1 MKNSD
6 AQLIQRTLD
15 GDDAAFAELVEKYQK
30 PVHTLVWRKIGDFH
44 FAEEITQ
51 DTFIRAHQ
59 QLRTLKKPQRF
70 VSWLYVIA
78 SNLCG
83 TWLRNKKIRSQL
95 QENIDNP
102 VNERATYSEYIVTE
116 NNQFTVETQR
126 NVVRKL
132 LAKLGES
139 ERTVMTLHYF
149 GEMSCSEIGA
159 FLGVSANTVKSR
171 LRRAQQR
178 LQKDEGIIREALDHF
193 QITPHLTENV
203 MREIARVKPVTPSS
217 SKPLIPWVVTAS
229 TLAVVLFML
238 GFGNS
243 KYLMRFQ
250 KPYSLDA
257 NAEMTV
263 EIVDTPIVAN
273 LESKPNVR
281 TQREV
286 SNAQSKIDN
295 PERQP
300 NDASESIA
308 ETQTEEVAE
317 DYTKWEL
324 PKAAKARL
332 GKGGIHTLQFSPDGT
347 RLAVGSDIG
356 VWLYDAKTG
365 KEITMFPGMCESL
378 SFSPDGRYLASGG
391 GRFGSGSKFRRKELQ
406 LWDTA
411 TGQKITLTEDF
422 PSSILRFSEDS
433 KTLVSLGTWGDTIGI
448 LNVETGKINL
458 QKIERPFEGGPLPAP
473 YALTHNKFAVERK
486 NGDIEL
492 WDVKT
497 GEKLS
502 TLIRQHKT
510 KQTIFPKVTVD
521 GQYTEVKGGLNNKI
535 LTLAFSPDGTRLA
548 SGSSD
553 TTIQLWDTINRD
565 IPVILQK
572 HTGWVNTIAFSPNGK
587 ILASGS
593 TDRTVL
599 LWDTATGELLTRIVG
614 HIGGIAA
621 LTFSPDGATLASA
634 STDGTILF
642 WNTETGN
649 QLPIRIADHTQLI
662 KAATFVNNTNTLVTV
677 AFNGI
682 ITLWDLKTSQKSEVP
697 FTESRGLIQAL
708 SFSPGG
714 TKFASFGVSGHSLFH
729 AGIGM
734 SNLISIPDMLIRLM
748 DVKTGLE
755 LQTLTGSMDF
765 SSVTFSPDGKTVAL
779 IGQRKIRL
787 WNTETGEHSDIPYFD
802 PDNNLGSSH
811 QYEIS
816 NLVFSLDGKEF
827 VTGARN
833 GRLQIWS
840 VETGKV
846 LTTLTEENP
855 KGGRITA
862 LSFSSNG
869 NLLAVGST
877 QQIRIMDR
885 NNLIRQKKV
894 KERVKTLMFAPEST
908 VLVTGFGNGVIELW
922 DVVTEKKLATLD
934 GHTAP
939 VGTLVF
945 SPDSKTLVSTGA
957 DGTIFVWD
965 WDEILKG
972 LER

>member
-1 MKNSD
+1 M
-6 AQLIQRTLD
+6 
-15 GDDAAFAELVEKYQK
+15 
-30 PVHTLVWRKIGDFH
+30 
-44 FAEEITQ
+44 
-51 DTFIRAHQ
+51 
-59 QLRTLKKPQRF
+59 
-70 VSWLYVIA
+70 
-78 SNLCG
+78 
-83 TWLRNKKIRSQL
+83 
-95 QENIDNP
+95 
-102 VNERATYSEYIVTE
+102 
-116 NNQFTVETQR
+116 
-126 NVVRKL
+126 
-132 LAKLGES
+132 
-139 ERTVMTLHYF
+139 
-149 GEMSCSEIGA
+149 
-159 FLGVSANTVKSR
+159 
-171 LRRAQQR
+171 
-178 LQKDEGIIREALDHF
+178 
-193 QITPHLTENV
+193 
-203 MREIARVKPVTPSS
+203 
-217 SKPLIPWVVTAS
+217 
-229 TLAVVLFML
+229 
-238 GFGNS
+238 
-243 KYLMRFQ
+243 
-250 KPYSLDA
+250 
-257 NAEMTV
+257 
-263 EIVDTPIVAN
+263 
-273 LESKPNVR
+273 
-281 TQREV
+281 
-286 SNAQSKIDN
+286 
-295 PERQP
+295 
-300 NDASESIA
+300 
-308 ETQTEEVAE
+308 
-317 DYTKWEL
+317 
-324 PKAAKARL
+324 
-332 GKGGIHTLQFSPDGT
+332 
-347 RLAVGSDIG
+347 
-356 VWLYDAKTG
+356 
-365 KEITMFPGMCESL
+365 
-378 SFSPDGRYLASGG
+378 
-391 GRFGSGSKFRRKELQ
+391 
-406 LWDTA
+406 
-411 TGQKITLTEDF
+411 
-422 PSSILRFSEDS
+422 
-433 KTLVSLGTWGDTIGI
+433 
-448 LNVETGKINL
+448 
-458 QKIERPFEGGPLPAP
+458 
-473 YALTHNKFAVERK
+473 
-486 NGDIEL
+486 
-492 WDVKT
+492 
-497 GEKLS
+497 
-502 TLIRQHKT
+502 
-510 KQTIFPKVTVD
+510 
-521 GQYTEVKGGLNNKI
+521 
-535 LTLAFSPDGTRLA
+535 
-548 SGSSD
+548 
-553 TTIQLWDTINRD
+553 
-565 IPVILQK
+565 
-572 HTGWVNTIAFSPNGK
+572 
-587 ILASGS
+587 
-593 TDRTVL
+593 
-599 LWDTATGELLTRIVG
+599 
-614 HIGGIAA
+614 
-621 LTFSPDGATLASA
+621 
-634 STDGTILF
+634 
-642 WNTETGN
+642 
-649 QLPIRIADHTQLI
+649 PIRIADHTQLI